1 VVLTGSVPVN
11 QAVSWY
17 LPVAYRLIS
26 CLVVLTGSV
35 PVNQARS
42 WYLPVAL
49 YVRSPRCTRRDGRN
63 FRQSVQAECAV
74 HLGLARASEDDEAAA
89 PAGSSGRQRQS
100 GHSLTHPRGQGKAR
114 LTHAGKARQ
123 GKACPRRHTHRSTGS
138 SACPEE
144 QRAQSAAGSF
154 VRLGAVRC
162 GAVRCGAVRCDS
174 ANSESASQWPT
185 AVWPIRSGQP
195 RRLSSALRTIGCQ
208 PACER
213 VLRVPPRSARHEAL
227 RQTFTATAMAAD
239 DDMLADMT
247 DVPISMQAPRPHGPT
262 HTRAGSRS
270 HSHTPRSEQQRVCG
284 TENVVPN
291 AVRAVQPHSTTHD
304 I

>member
-11 QAVSWY
+11 QARSWY

-162 GAVRCGAVRCDS
+162 GAVRCGAVRCG
-174 ANSESASQWPT
+174 ATVQT
-185 AVWPIRSGQP
+185 AKALHSGRPPCGRLGRGSRAACRLRCGRSGASP
-195 RRLSSALRTIGCQ
+195 RVSECCEFHHAQRVTRRCVRLSPLQ
-208 PACER
+208 PW
-213 VLRVPPRSARHEAL
+213 
-227 RQTFTATAMAAD
+227 
-239 DDMLADMT
+239 
-247 DVPISMQAPRPHGPT
+247 RPT
-262 HTRAGSRS
+262 TTCSR
-270 HSHTPRSEQQRVCG
+270 
-284 TENVVPN
+284 
-291 AVRAVQPHSTTHD
+291 

>member
-1 VVLTGSVPVN
+1 MGEIFVN
-11 QAVSWY
+11 RCKPNVRSIWDWRAPLKTTKQPLPPALQAVSDR
-17 LPVAYRLIS
+17 AA
-26 CLVVLTGSV
+26 T
-35 PVNQARS
+35 RS
-42 WYLPVAL
+42 
-49 YVRSPRCTRRDGRN
+49 
-63 FRQSVQAECAV
+63 
-74 HLGLARASEDDEAAA
+74 
-89 PAGSSGRQRQS
+89 
-100 GHSLTHPRGQGKAR
+100 

-123 GKACPRRHTHRSTGS
+123 GSPTRARQGKARLAHAGTPIAPRGAARVPRS
-138 SACPEE
+138 SARSLPP
-144 QRAQSAAGSF
+144 
-154 VRLGAVRC
+154 VRLSGCGAVRC
-162 GAVRCGAVRCDS
+162 GAVRCGAVRCYS

-195 RRLSSALRTIGCQ
+195 RRLSSALRTLECQ

-213 VLRVPPRSARHEAL
+213 VLRVPPRSGRHEAL